1 LDINNHAISLNS
13 KSTWSQV
20 PYIEWNAP
28 SGLRQ
33 AYLGW
38 NPNVFSLKLENG
50 FNFSITGGNVGIGTL
65 NPSSKLTVNG
75 KILATEVEV
84 VSSIAADYVF
94 EPEYKLMPLT
104 ELELYLKQNKH
115 LPGMPSASEFAASG
129 QNLAKTDDLL
139 LRKVEELTLY
149 ILELKKE
156 NEKLN
161 EQSKVINE
169 QSKAI
174 EELRRDIS
182 ILKRE
187 LYK

>member
-38 NPNVFSLKLENG
+38 NPNVFNLKLENG
-50 FNFSITGGNVGIGTL
+50 FNFSITGGNVGIGTV

-149 ILELKKE
+149 ILKQDKAMKKQGEMIDILKKD
-156 NEKLN
+156 NEEMRTRLDN
-161 EQSKVINE
+161 LE
-169 QSKAI
+169 
-174 EELRRDIS
+174 
-182 ILKRE
+182 KR
-187 LYK
+187 